1 MFPFDQKTIYTGQH
15 FNCCRRLVQFS
26 QERSEKKVEAA
37 ASLEF
42 HFRLLSASA
51 TAAGTRNHQIFVWI
65 GFWWHCLLLIAS
77 TYHVFLT
84 RVIDTFCSHLVIVI
98 IVIDTFS
105 SHLVILIV
113 IVIVQLTHMI
123 SSCQW
128 DNPTLAIQNRS
139 EHNGT
144 WLKRTIKDCVQHI
157 TQHRQSQSKWSLSRS
172 KCCKFVKV
180 LQVLHSPP
188 S

>member
-51 TAAGTRNHQIFVWI
+51 AAAGTRNHQICVWI

-98 IVIDTFS
+98 IVIVIDTFS

-128 DNPTLAIQNRS
+128 DNLQYRIDQNTT
-139 EHNGT
+139 EHD
-144 WLKRTIKDCVQHI
+144 WRE
-157 TQHRQSQSKWSLSRS
+157 QSKTVSSISLSIGNPNQS
-172 KCCKFVKV
+172 GLSAV
-180 LQVLHSPP
+180 P
-188 S
+188 SVASL